1 MIDGIYGGAELVYW
15 TQNYSVLS
23 LLVENESLTAKY
35 NLSANL
41 CKKKNDNKNYLI
53 MPYSSRIILSFY
65 IVTYKM
71 LFLRQLLLVSVML
84 RTVKMLHVPD
94 CYWFLLLCK

>member
-41 CKKKNDNKNYLI
+41 CKKKLI
-53 MPYSSRIILSFY
+53 
-65 IVTYKM
+65 TK
-71 LFLRQLLLVSVML
+71 
-84 RTVKMLHVPD
+84 TT
-94 CYWFLLLCK
+94 

>member
-1 MIDGIYGGAELVYW
+1 MIDGICGGAELVYW

-41 CKKKNDNKNYLI
+41 CKNYLI